1 MIFQIHKLI
10 LILIRM
16 TTFIVVV
23 PGFSYRGIPNTLK
36 IAISGVLS
44 VFIYSTAPELVIEG
58 GLMGFSLLVI
68 KEAIFGLT
76 LGFVV
81 QLLFSAIETAG
92 KLIDFQ
98 VGFAMGAVYDPAMGA
113 QASNYGR
120 LYYWLAIAIFFVLDM
135 HNILLLGI
143 MGSFELIP
151 LGSANIYGTG
161 TESMVIVFAE
171 VFEIG
176 INLAAP
182 MIITVLITDVVLGVI
197 SRTVPQI
204 NVFMLGMPMKS
215 MISFFVFL
223 ISLVWVMNY
232 SGEIM
237 GTIPN
242 YMEGFMHLFGSK
254 G

>member
-1 MIFQIHKLI
+1 MIFQIHKII
-10 LILIRM
+10 LILIRI
-16 TTFIVVV
+16 TSFIVVV

-36 IAISGVLS
+36 VAVSGVLS
-44 VFIYSTAPELVIEG
+44 IFIYSTVPDMAIEG
-58 GLMGFSLLVI
+58 GLIGFGVLAI
-68 KEAIFGLT
+68 KEAVFGLT
-76 LGFVV
+76 LGFVA

-120 LYYWLAIAIFFVLDM
+120 LYYWLAIAIFFLLDM
-135 HNILLLGI
+135 HNVLLRGI
-143 MGSFELIP
+143 IGSFELIP

-161 TESMVIVFAE
+161 TESMLIVFSE

-223 ISLVWVMNY
+223 MSIVWVMNY
-232 SGEIM
+232 SGEIIA
-237 GTIPN
+237 TIPN
-242 YMEGFMHLFGSK
+242 YIEGFINLFGSK